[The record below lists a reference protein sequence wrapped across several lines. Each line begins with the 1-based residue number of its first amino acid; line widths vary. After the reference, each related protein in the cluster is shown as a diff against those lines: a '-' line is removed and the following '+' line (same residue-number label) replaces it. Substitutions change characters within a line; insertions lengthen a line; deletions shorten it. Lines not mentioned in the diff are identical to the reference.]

1 MGFRLPFKCLSKWTR
16 GNRLWILSLRS
27 VQTTVR
33 ETEVVDDLAARRAGQ
48 EGNSFAKRWRRK
60 VLGKEARSHAGTVVI
75 ARIRRGWGTKPRKPA
90 QPTARTMR
98 P

>member
-1 MGFRLPFKCLSKWTR
+1 MRLSKWTR

-75 ARIRRGWGTKPRKPA
+75 ARIRRGWGYEA
-90 QPTARTMR
+90 QEACATDSQDYETNEN
-98 P
+98 